1 MANTR
6 KSAVWRDYQEKAAE
20 LFRAMGFEAVVE
32 EALVGARGKHKVD
45 VVARTQLSGVD
56 VTWIVEC
63 KYWNA
68 SVPKAHVLTLVQIAQ
83 DVGADRAVLLSET
96 GFQAGAVAAA
106 RKSNV
111 LLTSLA
117 ELGEAAAD
125 SIAELSIRR
134 SLEAAKALEAD
145 LHTMMFDF
153 GPRTPPPPELEET
166 ISLLGA
172 CLEVTLAVVAVQAG
186 RLPVTLPMMFRNETR
201 RSHDLSEIAAVLAAD
216 VADIAARKLALVPKI
231 AGVLRP
237 FVETGQEL
245 VERVGDLMAAAER
258 LLPASG
264 IQADEEPNLMEVL
277 AAMKAVGA
285 TAETLRAAPSEVLTE
300 AVKRLMRTL
309 IDGVYLWVSNP
320 DRTAE
325 SWLELTA
332 KTNGALEGV
341 SAALRGV
348 ELASS

>member
-1 MANTR
+1 MASTQR
-6 KSAVWRDYQEKAAE
+6 SAAWRDYQEKAAE
-20 LFRAMGFEAVVE
+20 LFRAMGFKAVVE

-96 GFQAGAVAAA
+96 GFQAGAVAVA

-117 ELGEAAAD
+117 ELEDAAAD
-125 SIAELSIRR
+125 NIAELSIRK
-134 SLEAAKALEAD
+134 SLKEAKALETD
-145 LHTMMFDF
+145 LHTIMFDF
-153 GPRTPPPPELEET
+153 GPRAPPPPELEEI

-172 CLEVTLAVVAVQAG
+172 CLEVTSAVVAVQAG
-186 RLPVTLPMMFRNETR
+186 RLPATLPMTFRNRTR
-201 RSHDLSEIAAVLAAD
+201 RSDSLSEIAAVLAAD
-216 VADIAARKLALVPKI
+216 VADIAALKLALLPKI
-231 AGVLRP
+231 AAVLKP
-237 FVETGQEL
+237 FAETGQAL
-245 VERVGDLMAAAER
+245 LERVGDLMAAAEH
-258 LLPASG
+258 LVPASDV
-264 IQADEEPNLMEVL
+264 QVDEEQKLMEVL
-277 AAMKAVGA
+277 AAMKAVGGV
-285 TAETLRAAPSEVLTE
+285 AETLRTAPSGVLTE

-309 IDGVYLWVSNP
+309 IDGVYLWVSDQ
-320 DRTAE
+320 DRTAA
-325 SWLELTA
+325 SWRELTA
-332 KTNGALEGV
+332 ETNDALKGV
-341 SAALRGV
+341 SAALRVV

>member
-1 MANTR
+1 MAGKR
-6 KSAVWRDYQEKAAE
+6 KSAAWRDYQEKAAE

-32 EALVGARGKHKVD
+32 EALDGARGRHKVD
-45 VVARTQLSGVD
+45 VVARTRLGGVA

-63 KYWNA
+63 KYWNS

-96 GFQAGAVAAA
+96 GFQAGAVAVA

-117 ELGEAAAD
+117 ELGGAAAD
-125 SIAELSIRR
+125 SIAELSIRK

-145 LHTMMFDF
+145 LHTIMFDF
-153 GPRTPPPPELEET
+153 GPRTPPPSELEER

-186 RLPVTLPMMFRNETR
+186 RFPVTLPTMFRNETR
-201 RSHDLSEIAAVLAAD
+201 RSDDLSEIAAVLAAD

-231 AGVLRP
+231 AAVLKP
-237 FVETGQEL
+237 FVLVGETL
-245 VERVGDLMAAAER
+245 VARVGTLMTAAER
-258 LLPASG
+258 LLPVSEVRE
-264 IQADEEPNLMEVL
+264 DEEPRLMEVL

-285 TAETLRAAPSEVLTE
+285 AAETLRSAPSEALME

-309 IDGVYLWVSNP
+309 IDGVYLWVSDQ
-320 DRTAE
+320 DRTGDLWRELKAE
-325 SWLELTA
+325 T
-332 KTNGALEGV
+332 KDALKGV
-341 SAALRGV
+341 SAALQVV